1 MNATDNIVSRE
12 LHLAEQEE
20 KLGKFKTDLKKKQFI
35 EEIKNGL
42 KVEIMKNPSGV
53 KIIKKPFWRRV
64 KEKLQNFL
72 TKF

>member
-20 KLGKFKTDLKKKQFI
+20 KLGKFKTDLKKKQFS

-53 KIIKKPFWRRV
+53 KIIKKPFWGRV